1 MSWLEEA
8 LDELRELSRQKA
20 LLQESD
26 SGEDHQALA
35 VEFQEGAAEIVRQLG
50 RQRGITAAFACQGES
65 VLEEAGYVPDADGL
79 AKTVR
84 ALRAGL
90 DTAAEGFR
98 LGGLTQTVMV
108 GSEHKLALFTA
119 GDTTLGVLTPRGVSL
134 AQAMSL
140 G

>member
-1 MSWLEEA
+1 
-8 LDELRELSRQKA
+8 
-20 LLQESD
+20 
-26 SGEDHQALA
+26 
-35 VEFQEGAAEIVRQLG
+35 
-50 RQRGITAAFACQGES
+50 
-65 VLEEAGYVPDADGL
+65 
-79 AKTVR
+79 
-84 ALRAGL
+84 
-90 DTAAEGFR
+90 